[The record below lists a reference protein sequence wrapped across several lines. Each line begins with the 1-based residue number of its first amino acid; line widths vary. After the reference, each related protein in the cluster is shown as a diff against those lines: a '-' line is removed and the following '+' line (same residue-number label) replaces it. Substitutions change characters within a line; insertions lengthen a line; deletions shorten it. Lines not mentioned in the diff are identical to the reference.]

1 MILNNLNII
10 LILTPILVTIS
21 IWCYFYFVKAT
32 KENRT
37 KLRELELVL
46 SYENQLKKTLSLK
59 EKENQDL
66 EKKTNK
72 LITNL
77 KIDIFNLSFSLKE
90 ILIYTI
96 STIK

>member
-10 LILTPILVTIS
+10 LLLTPILTTIS
-21 IWCYFYFVKAT
+21 VWCYFYYIKVK
-32 KENRT
+32 KIGSS
-37 KLRELELVL
+37 KLRKLELELI
-46 SYENQLKKTLSLK
+46 YENQLKKTLSLK
-59 EKENQDL
+59 ETENQDL

-72 LITNL
+72 LIYYL
-77 KIDIFNLSFSLKE
+77 KIDIFNLSFSIEE